1 MNPLSPLTYY
11 RRHKR
16 STLLL
21 VALIAFSTIGIFLM
35 VAVLDSI
42 PLRVQSSYLT
52 QVSRVYPQAGDSLEA
67 GIISQIQTHP
77 DVARVIHSNSL
88 NINFPVLVGVEG
100 LRILGISPSDAEALE
115 ITLACVSKRGV
126 YSNHA
131 PMKLC

>member
-42 PLRVQSSYLT
+42 PLRVQASYLT
-52 QVSRVYPQAGDSLEA
+52 QVSRVYPQAGDALEA
-67 GIISQIQTHP
+67 GIVSQIQNHP
-77 DVARVIHSNSL
+77 M
-88 NINFPVLVGVEG
+88 
-100 LRILGISPSDAEALE
+100 SP
-115 ITLACVSKRGV
+115 
-126 YSNHA
+126 
-131 PMKLC
+131 KLFRATA